1 MFLLSIRRAAG
12 FQIALIG
19 FMVLAVSYWLG
30 AEAAFAASYGGL
42 GALLNTALLYWRW
55 SGGATQFHSDANRHL
70 QSFYR
75 SSMERFFVVGL
86 WLAVGFAWMQL
97 SPSAMLTGFVV
108 GQLAWLIASLA
119 LRERS

>member
-19 FMVLAVSYWLG
+19 FMVLAVSYWQG
-30 AEAAFAASYGGL
+30 AEAALAASYGGL

-55 SGGATQFHSDANRHL
+55 SRGATQFHSDANRHL

-75 SSMERFFVVGL
+75 SSIERFFVVGL
-86 WLAVGFAWMQL
+86 WLAVGFAWMRL